1 MLSLSY
7 SSESPRSLRW
17 RSRRKDGFIPNIEP
31 ETVSKLRPKRSKL
44 SVAHE
49 RERER
54 PSTASR
60 PASSLSA
67 RRTE

>member
-7 SSESPRSLRW
+7 SSASPRSLRW
-17 RSRRKDGFIPNIEP
+17 RSRRKDGFIHIEP

-67 RRTE
+67 RHTE